1 MHNKDNSVCF
11 FFDQVKPVRREIS
24 ENKKCIILHSDII
37 QTNKELQSHSKDAD
51 LVKNNKNDQA
61 SFETNFYD
69 SSAKT
74 STDTTILISP
84 TVKVTNPKSDL
95 PNKESISKQF
105 DYYSW
110 IEISEQIVKDL
121 SILLCQH
128 HVKEI
133 KRPRIIDYR
142 LDETW
147 EELISSV
154 NYKSRDW
161 QLPSIKSAY
170 DLWIQENPAEVDGY
184 GMICESVKKVDS
196 SYGQAATYSP
206 SPRNSV
212 FRKRSSKSS
221 VINTENTAIHV
232 KAPNERKLNDI
243 QHTLEHIPNVR
254 KVNKEQSPPKILL
267 NIVPPESSRSTQ
279 KFDILKYSSP
289 LPGDKDNDLN
299 SLTEKESK
307 ISILPTNRL
316 QISSKSIL
324 PTGGERKIESRNNGP
339 FTIQFIMSSPES
351 ALKGWINENTLISF
365 MNTIEWICLRLTN
378 ALRKY
383 KVAYNYEKLQFSRY
397 CQPQYVLYSTLSN
410 LKKLKFTPR
419 NPSNAC
425 FCLDAYTKMDYHNKD
440 VSDDQNYQT
449 FDTTVTTTSDNRSL
463 IDNSFDDNKIILMFK
478 VGFDRVKEVRV
489 PIMKLCQITSVT
501 SVPSSTLTQFYKS
514 ELFNKIE
521 HDIMDN
527 VILST
532 ITNLSIVKQMESFSS
547 NLNQLEM
554 KHKKLGKSSNVLLKL
569 FLKKLGSILKSQQKL
584 MMEVNQDSRSTQ
596 SYPYFSYS
604 ADGTLTVRYPSGSP
618 AIIWSSS
625 PLICHR
631 SNENADNFDS
641 SLVNKGKGSKTS
653 KSKDNLYSSSTLLQ
667 KSVTN
672 ISTTTSIDC
681 CSNVPMTGIDNA
693 QHRTGFY
700 LSIFDIP
707 QGEVNTDISKTDSKY
722 NSHFSTLS
730 TEISPNIGRDNN
742 NLSPDIDQKSRKT
755 GRRLDSVRENISSRC
770 SMNSGSNL
778 SEFYPEQ
785 SKSDESLQN
794 EDIYDRKFNI
804 GPLIAH
810 FTPTGEGVILYPPP
824 VDSNN
829 NNNNNNNNATN
840 FKRIDSMNNLQPT
853 NIHAIFTKEYCYV
866 FNHSNGDLKYEF
878 PRSTEKNLHDPTT
891 RYPISLDINFNRY
904 IRLVHTNS
912 NDLTVMFRTE
922 NDVLLTIDC
931 FQNLYSCDN
940 NDDSEERD
948 THDDHI
954 LKYSDGLKQYK
965 QQLVTSKLPFLS
977 SIVDNANQNKQLIM
991 SRKRREES
999 LQKVF
1004 RNIPPNDDLQSLS
1017 RHLIE
1022 SMKRISFLCN
1032 QWQEVVRQC
1041 LGLQRQRIPSPRITR
1056 QLLRCKGLDYVTK
1069 QSGTFTS
1076 VSISNRASEY
1086 NSLVHSDKITGNGFG
1101 QKSVTLSDSNIARNI
1116 AKTPIQKQNLGNS
1129 FTDGKN
1135 NGPMILNKDKSF
1147 EAPVM
1152 NENQLMKSL
1161 SIENSQK
1168 PTRDKHYL
1176 VMNEFSAFPVACPVL
1191 LRSWLN
1197 AIKDTKYFKHLNQIK
1212 EFNETVSNF
1221 NVEMSHE
1228 TKLLEKVFM
1237 DILDNP
1243 LKYDAELLSTLNT
1256 ISSKGCRCSRQMPPN
1271 ITDLEFDIFL
1281 NKLMNSYQAVIV
1293 IIYDSRLTD
1302 WIHIGTCD
1310 LLYQIYIKQQNTV
1323 PTVSRTVHDKLHIYT
1338 SRDHFPKRLYDKCK
1352 IAGTGACAS
1361 ISTKM
1366 ADYRLLCYDLA
1377 QNQDNNEDITNQNRP
1392 LLLRRYHSRPEPG
1405 DCLIFIQGK
1414 LCFIGSS
1421 FTGYEELPWSKE
1433 QLDKKVIQCRNQLI
1447 RQGFSLPTDFH
1458 FVQ

>member
-24 ENKKCIILHSDII
+24 ENKKCIIIHSDII

-61 SFETNFYD
+61 SFETNFYV
-69 SSAKT
+69 SSAKS

-147 EELISSV
+147 EELISLV

-184 GMICESVKKVDS
+184 GMICESVEKVDS
-196 SYGQAATYSP
+196 SYGLGQAATYSP

-324 PTGGERKIESRNNGP
+324 PT
-339 FTIQFIMSSPES
+339 
-351 ALKGWINENTLISF
+351 GWINENTLISF

-569 FLKKLGSILKSQQKL
+569 FLKK
-584 MMEVNQDSRSTQ
+584 
-596 SYPYFSYS
+596 
-604 ADGTLTVRYPSGSP
+604 YPSGSP

-770 SMNSGSNL
+770 SMNSSSNL

-824 VDSNN
+824 VDSNNN

-878 PRSTEKNLHDPTT
+878 PRSTEKNLHDPTI

-940 NDDSEERD
+940 NDDSEERNI
-948 THDDHI
+948 HDDHI

-965 QQLVTSKLPFLS
+965 QLLVISKLPFLS

-1022 SMKRISFLCN
+1022 SMKRI
-1032 QWQEVVRQC
+1032 R
-1041 LGLQRQRIPSPRITR
+1041 GLTMSQNNLEHSQV
-1056 QLLRCKGLDYVTK
+1056 Y
-1069 QSGTFTS
+1069 QSR
-1076 VSISNRASEY
+1076 NRASEY
-1086 NSLVHSDKITGNGFG
+1086 NSLVHSDKITGNGLG
-1101 QKSVTLSDSNIARNI
+1101 QKSVTLSDSNIIRNI

-1135 NGPMILNKDKSF
+1135 NGPMILNKEKSF

>member
-24 ENKKCIILHSDII
+24 ENKKCIIIHSDII

-61 SFETNFYD
+61 SFETNFYV
-69 SSAKT
+69 SSAKS

-147 EELISSV
+147 EELISLV

-184 GMICESVKKVDS
+184 GMICESVEKVDS
-196 SYGQAATYSP
+196 SYGLGQAATYSP

-604 ADGTLTVRYPSGSP
+604 ADGTLTVRVHINHVYC
-618 AIIWSSS
+618 
-625 PLICHR
+625 L
-631 SNENADNFDS
+631 
-641 SLVNKGKGSKTS
+641 
-653 KSKDNLYSSSTLLQ
+653 
-667 KSVTN
+667 
-672 ISTTTSIDC
+672 
-681 CSNVPMTGIDNA
+681 
-693 QHRTGFY
+693 
-700 LSIFDIP
+700 
-707 QGEVNTDISKTDSKY
+707 
-722 NSHFSTLS
+722 
-730 TEISPNIGRDNN
+730 
-742 NLSPDIDQKSRKT
+742 
-755 GRRLDSVRENISSRC
+755 
-770 SMNSGSNL
+770 
-778 SEFYPEQ
+778 
-785 SKSDESLQN
+785 
-794 EDIYDRKFNI
+794 
-804 GPLIAH
+804 
-810 FTPTGEGVILYPPP
+810 P
-824 VDSNN
+824 VYHY
-829 NNNNNNNNATN
+829 
-840 FKRIDSMNNLQPT
+840 K
-853 NIHAIFTKEYCYV
+853 
-866 FNHSNGDLKYEF
+866 
-878 PRSTEKNLHDPTT
+878 
-891 RYPISLDINFNRY
+891 
-904 IRLVHTNS
+904 
-912 NDLTVMFRTE
+912 LT
-922 NDVLLTIDC
+922 
-931 FQNLYSCDN
+931 
-940 NDDSEERD
+940 
-948 THDDHI
+948 
-954 LKYSDGLKQYK
+954 
-965 QQLVTSKLPFLS
+965 
-977 SIVDNANQNKQLIM
+977 
-991 SRKRREES
+991 EES

-1004 RNIPPNDDLQSLS
+1004 RNIPPNDDLQSLL

-1086 NSLVHSDKITGNGFG
+1086 NSLDHSDKITGNGLG
-1101 QKSVTLSDSNIARNI
+1101 QKSVTLSDSNITRNI

-1197 AIKDTKYFKHLNQIK
+1197 AIKDTKYFRHLNQIK

>member
-1 MHNKDNSVCF
+1 MHSNDNSICF
-11 FFDQVKPVRREIS
+11 FFDQVKPVRWEIS
-24 ENKKCIILHSDII
+24 ENKKCIILNSDII
-37 QTNKELQSHSKDAD
+37 QTNKELQSHSNDAG
-51 LVKNNKNDQA
+51 LIKNNENDQT
-61 SFETNFYD
+61 SFDT
-69 SSAKT
+69 KT
-74 STDTTILISP
+74 SNDTTILISS

-110 IEISEQIVKDL
+110 IEISEQIVKEL

-128 HVKEI
+128 YAKEI

-147 EELISSV
+147 EELISLV
-154 NYKSRDW
+154 NHKSRDW
-161 QLPSIKSAY
+161 QLPSIKNAY
-170 DLWIQENPAEVDGY
+170 HLWIQENPAEVDGY
-184 GMICESVKKVDS
+184 GMKCESVKKVDS
-196 SYGQAATYSP
+196 SYGLVQAATYSS

-221 VINTENTAIHV
+221 FINTENTGIHM
-232 KAPNERKLNDI
+232 KAKNGRKPNDV
-243 QHTLEHIPNVR
+243 QHTLEQIPNVR
-254 KVNKEQSPPKILL
+254 KFNKDQSPPKILFS
-267 NIVPPESSRSTQ
+267 ITPPESSRSTQ
-279 KFDILKYSSP
+279 KFDVLKNSMKYSSP
-289 LPGDKDNDLN
+289 LPTDKENDL
-299 SLTEKESK
+299 SLLTEKGSK
-307 ISILPTNRL
+307 ISMLPTNRL

-324 PTGGERKIESRNNGP
+324 PTSGDRRIESRNNGP
-339 FTIQFIMSSPES
+339 FTLQFIMSSPES

-365 MNTIEWICLRLTN
+365 MNTIEWVCLRLTN
-378 ALRKY
+378 ALKRY
-383 KVAYNYEKLQFSRY
+383 KVAYNYENSRFY
-397 CQPQYVLYSTLSN
+397 RHCQPQYVLYSTVSN
-410 LKKLKFTPR
+410 LKKLKFTLR
-419 NPSNAC
+419 NPLNGC
-425 FCLDAYTKMDYHNKD
+425 FCLDEQTQMDYHNKD
-440 VSDDQNYQT
+440 VNDNQNYKT
-449 FDTTVTTTSDNRSL
+449 FDTTASTTGDNGIS
-463 IDNSFDDNKIILMFK
+463 IDNSFGDNKIIFMFK

-527 VILST
+527 VILSS

-547 NLNQLEM
+547 NINVLE
-554 KHKKLGKSSNVLLKL
+554 KKNKKLEKSSNAFLKL
-569 FLKKLGSILKSQQKL
+569 CLKKLGIILKSQQKL
-584 MMEVNQDSRSTQ
+584 MMKVNQDSRSIQ

-604 ADGTLTVRYPSGSP
+604 ADGTLTVRYPCGSP

-631 SNENADNFDS
+631 PNENANNSDS
-641 SLVNKGKGSKTS
+641 SSVNKGKGSKTG
-653 KSKDNLYSSSTLLQ
+653 KSKENLYGSSTLLQ
-667 KSVTN
+667 KSATN
-672 ISTTTSIDC
+672 ISTTTNIDC
-681 CSNVPMTGIDNA
+681 NSNVPMTGMNNV

-707 QGEVNTDISKTDSKY
+707 PVLSFKGEVNTDISKTDSKR
-722 NSHFSTLS
+722 NSRFSTLS
-730 TEISPNIGRDNN
+730 TEISPDIGRNN
-742 NLSPDIDQKSRKT
+742 NNFSPDIDQKSRKT

-794 EDIYDRKFNI
+794 EDIYDRNFII

-810 FTPTGEGVILYPPP
+810 FTPTGEGFIHYPPTA
-824 VDSNN
+824 DNN
-829 NNNNNNNNATN
+829 NNVTN
-840 FKRIDSMNNLQPT
+840 FKRIGSINNLQPT
-853 NIHAIFTKEYCYV
+853 NIHAVFTKEYCYV

-878 PRSTEKNLHDPTT
+878 PRSAEKNSHDPTT
-891 RYPISLDINFNRY
+891 RYPVSLDINFNQY

-940 NDDSEERD
+940 IDNSEERD
-948 THDDHI
+948 IHDDRI

-965 QQLVTSKLPFLS
+965 QQFVTSKLPFLS
-977 SIVDNANQNKQLIM
+977 SLVDNANQNKQLIM

-999 LQKVF
+999 LQKLF
-1004 RNIPPNDDLQSLS
+1004 KNIPPNGDLQSLS

-1041 LGLQRQRIPSPRITR
+1041 LGLQRQRITSPRITHHLHR
-1056 QLLRCKGLDYVTK
+1056 YKRLDYATK
-1069 QSGTFTS
+1069 QFGTFTS
-1076 VSISNRASEY
+1076 LSTSNRASEY
-1086 NSLVHSDKITGNGFG
+1086 NSLVHSNKIIGNALG
-1101 QKSVTLSDSNIARNI
+1101 QKSVRLSDSNTTRSIT
-1116 AKTPIQKQNLGNS
+1116 KTSLQKQNLSNS
-1129 FTDGKN
+1129 LTNGKN
-1135 NGPMILNKDKSF
+1135 KGSTKLNKDKSF

-1152 NENQLMKSL
+1152 DENQLMKSL
-1161 SIENSQK
+1161 SIENNQRH
-1168 PTRDKHYL
+1168 TRDKHYL
-1176 VMNEFSAFPVACPVL
+1176 VVNEFSAFPVACPVL

-1197 AIKDTKYFKHLNQIK
+1197 VIKDHKYFRHLNQIK
-1212 EFNETVSNF
+1212 ESNETVSNF
-1221 NVEMSHE
+1221 SVEMSYE
-1228 TKLLEKVFM
+1228 TKLLEKVFV

-1271 ITDLEFDIFL
+1271 ISDLEFDIFL
-1281 NKLMNSYQAVIV
+1281 NKLMNSYQAVII
-1293 IIYDSRLTD
+1293 IIYDSRLPD

-1310 LLYQIYIKQQNTV
+1310 LLCQIYIKQQNTV

-1338 SRDHFPKRLYDKCK
+1338 ARDHFPKRLYDKYR

-1377 QNQDNNEDITNQNRP
+1377 QNQNSNENITSQKRP

-1414 LCFIGSS
+1414 LCFVGSS

-1433 QLDKKVIQCRNQLI
+1433 QLDRKVVQCRNQLI
-1447 RQGFSLPTDFH
+1447 RQGFSLPTNFH